1 MFVGASA
8 GTPCCWVRRSVF
20 GQFEPPQLSLFKRT
34 STTHERII
42 MSSTFAELG
51 VPANICAALERR
63 GIVDAFEIQAATV
76 ADALAGRDVCGRAP
90 TGSGKTLAFG
100 IPLVATVER
109 AGKRHPKALILS
121 PTRELADQITT
132 ELRSFAGDVRVAAVY
147 GGVGYGPQLNA
158 LNKGVDILVAC
169 PGRLED
175 LIDRGSV
182 SLSHVEQVVLDE
194 ADRMADMGFMP
205 AVKRILDQTTN
216 DRQMVLFSATLDGD
230 IAKLSREY
238 QNNPV
243 RHEVGEATPD
253 ITSASHLFW
262 RAEGP
267 ERIELTAKAV
277 EAVWPAIIFC
287 RTRHGADRLAKQL
300 GRHGITAG
308 AIHGGRSQGQRT
320 RALAAF
326 AKNEV
331 EALVATDVAARG
343 IHVDGVALVVH
354 YDPPADHKDYVHRSG
369 RTARAGEGGV
379 VVSMVQRDQVKELTK
394 FQRKIGLNEP
404 FIDPDVD
411 AMRALSPGPS
421 EKPRPKPQPKPANNN
436 GGGGNGGS
444 NRPKGSRPP
453 RRKKP
458 AQAGSRGGGSN
469 NGGGGRKR
477 GASAGAKSSSGRSS
491 NSSSSNTSGNQSP
504 KADNRKARRAHL
516 QPK

>member
-1 MFVGASA
+1 M
-8 GTPCCWVRRSVF
+8 P
-20 GQFEPPQLSLFKRT
+20 
-34 STTHERII
+34 
-42 MSSTFAELG
+42 STFAELG
-51 VPANICAALERR
+51 VPADICAALERR

-147 GGVGYGPQLNA
+147 GGVGYGPQLTA

-175 LIDRGSV
+175 LIERGSV
-182 SLSHVEQVVLDE
+182 SLSHVTQVVLDE

-205 AVKRILDQTTN
+205 AVKRILDQTT
-216 DRQMVLFSATLDGD
+216 DQRQMVLFSATLDGD

-238 QNNPV
+238 QNDPV
-243 RHEVGEATPD
+243 RHEVGETTPD
-253 ITSASHLFW
+253 ITSASHVFW

-267 ERIELTAKAV
+267 DRIELTAKAV
-277 EAVWPAIIFC
+277 QAVWPAIIFC

-300 GRHGITAG
+300 GRYGITAG

-354 YDPPADHKDYVHRSG
+354 YDPPADHKDYVHLSG

-379 VVSMVQRDQVKELTK
+379 VVSMVQRDQIKELTQ
-394 FQRKIGLNEP
+394 FQRQIGLNEP
-404 FIDPDVD
+404 FTEPDVA

-421 EKPRPKPQPKPANNN
+421 EKPRPVAAAPAPAAE
-436 GGGGNGGS
+436 
-444 NRPKGSRPP
+444 RDKGSRPP
-453 RRKKP
+453 K
-458 AQAGSRGGGSN
+458 
-469 NGGGGRKR
+469 RKR
-477 GASAGAKSSSGRSS
+477 RARADGNSGNSGNRSTTGRGQRDSTTRSDGATTGRSGAGRSS
-491 NSSSSNTSGNQSP
+491 ANRSGAGRSNGTGSP
-504 KADNRKARRAHL
+504 QAKADNRKSRRAHL
-516 QPK
+516 QPR

>member
-1 MFVGASA
+1 M
-8 GTPCCWVRRSVF
+8 
-20 GQFEPPQLSLFKRT
+20 
-34 STTHERII
+34 
-42 MSSTFAELG
+42 STFAELG
-51 VPANICAALERR
+51 VPADICAALERR

-121 PTRELADQITT
+121 PTRELADQITK

-182 SLSHVEQVVLDE
+182 SLGHVEQVVLDE

-205 AVKRILDQTTN
+205 AVKRILDQTN
-216 DRQMVLFSATLDGD
+216 GKRQTVLFSATLDGD

-238 QNNPV
+238 QTNPV
-243 RHEVGEATPD
+243 RHEVGETTPD
-253 ITSASHLFW
+253 ITSASHIFW

-267 ERIELTAKAV
+267 DRIELTAKAV

-300 GRHGITAG
+300 GRYGISAG

-379 VVSMVQRDQVKELTK
+379 VVSMVQRDQVKDLTK
-394 FQRKIGLNEP
+394 FQRQIKLNEP
-404 FIDPDVD
+404 FIEPDIE

-421 EKPRPKPQPKPANNN
+421 DKPRPKPKPQPAGGSDRDDRN
-436 GGGGNGGS
+436 GGDS
-444 NRPKGSRPP
+444 RPKGSRPP

-458 AQAGSRGGGSN
+458 AQAGSRSGGGG
-469 NGGGGRKR
+469 NGGGGNGRKR
-477 GASAGAKSSSGRSS
+477 GASAG
-491 NSSSSNTSGNQSP
+491 SSSSSRGSSSSSTSSSRGDQSP
-504 KADNRKARRAHL
+504 KADNRKNRRAHL

>member
-1 MFVGASA
+1 
-8 GTPCCWVRRSVF
+8 
-20 GQFEPPQLSLFKRT
+20 
-34 STTHERII
+34 
-42 MSSTFAELG
+42 MSISFDQLG
-51 VPANICAALERR
+51 VPENICRALERR
-63 GIVDAFEIQAATV
+63 GIVDAFEIQAATI

-132 ELRSFAGDVRVAAVY
+132 ELRSFSGDVRVAAVY
-147 GGVGYGPQLNA
+147 GGVGYGPQLTA
-158 LNKGVDILVAC
+158 LNNGVDILVAC

-182 SLSHVEQVVLDE
+182 SLGDVEQVVLDE

-205 AVKRILDQTTN
+205 AVKRILDRTSDKRQT
-216 DRQMVLFSATLDGD
+216 VLFSATLDGD
-230 IAKLSREY
+230 IAKLSRDY
-238 QNNPV
+238 QTNPV
-243 RHEVGEATPD
+243 RHEVGETTPD
-253 ITSASHLFW
+253 ITSASHIFW
-262 RAEGP
+262 RVEGP
-267 ERIELTAKAV
+267 DRIALTAKAV

-331 EALVATDVAARG
+331 EVLVATDVAARG

-379 VVSMVQRDQVKELTK
+379 VISMVQRDQVKELTK
-394 FQRKIGLNEP
+394 FQRLISLNEP
-404 FIDPDVD
+404 FIEPDVA
-411 AMRALSPGPS
+411 AMRELSPGPAN
-421 EKPRPKPQPKPANNN
+421 KPKPSPKPAAA
-436 GGGGNGGS
+436 GGNRNDGHS
-444 NRPKGSRPP
+444 DNRPKGSRPP

-458 AQAGSRGGGSN
+458 AQAGSRKGSGN
-469 NGGGGRKR
+469 ANGSGRKQGSSTTAR
-477 GASAGAKSSSGRSS
+477 GSSEAKPAAS
-491 NSSSSNTSGNQSP
+491 NSRGNQKP
-504 KADNRKARRAHL
+504 KADNRTTHRAHL
-516 QPK
+516 RSPA

>member
-1 MFVGASA
+1 M
-8 GTPCCWVRRSVF
+8 
-20 GQFEPPQLSLFKRT
+20 
-34 STTHERII
+34 STT
-42 MSSTFAELG
+42 FAQLG
-51 VPANICAALERR
+51 VPENICRALEKR
-63 GIVDAFEIQAATV
+63 GITEAFEIQAATV

-109 AGKRHPKALILS
+109 AGKRHPRALILA
-121 PTRELADQITT
+121 PTRELADQIMS
-132 ELRSFAGDVRVAAVY
+132 ELRSFAGGVRVAAVY
-147 GGVGYGPQLNA
+147 GGVGYGPQIKA
-158 LNKGVDILVAC
+158 LHQGVDVLVAC

-175 LIDRGSV
+175 LIDRGDV
-182 SLSHVEQVVLDE
+182 SLSHVDQVVLDE

-205 AVKRILDQTTN
+205 AVRRILDQTAD
-216 DRQMVLFSATLDGD
+216 DRQTVLFSATLDGD

-238 QNNPV
+238 QTDPV
-243 RHEVGEATPD
+243 RHEVGETTPD
-253 ITSASHLFW
+253 ITSASHIFW

-277 EAVWPAIIFC
+277 EAVWPAIIFT

-300 GRHGITAG
+300 GRHGISAG

-379 VVSMVQRDQVKELTK
+379 VVSMVQRDQVKELK
-394 FQRKIGLNEP
+394 RFQQKIKLNEP
-404 FIDPDVD
+404 FIEPDVA
-411 AMRALSPGPS
+411 AMRELSPGPD
-421 EKPRPKPQPKPANNN
+421 KVRTPKPAA
-436 GGGGNGGS
+436 S
-444 NRPKGSRPP
+444 PAADSAKPKGSRPP
-453 RRKKP
+453 RRKRP
-458 AQAGSRGGGSN
+458 AQARDHRNGEADGQSRGSK
-469 NGGGGRKR
+469 NGRSRSKAKR
-477 GASAGAKSSSGRSS
+477 GSGPSNGSKRS
-491 NSSSSNTSGNQSP
+491 NHNGSGNQAP

-516 QPK
+516 QP

>member
-1 MFVGASA
+1 
-8 GTPCCWVRRSVF
+8 
-20 GQFEPPQLSLFKRT
+20 
-34 STTHERII
+34 

-205 AVKRILDQTTN
+205 AVKRILDQTN
-216 DRQMVLFSATLDGD
+216 SKRQTVLFSATLDGD
-230 IAKLSREY
+230 IAKLSRQY
-238 QNNPV
+238 QTNPV
-243 RHEVGEATPD
+243 RHEVGETTPD
-253 ITSASHLFW
+253 ITSASHIFW

-300 GRHGITAG
+300 SRYGITAG

-379 VVSMVQRDQVKELTK
+379 VVSMVQRDQVKDLTK
-394 FQRKIGLNEP
+394 FQRQIKLNEP
-404 FIDPDVD
+404 FIEPDVD
-411 AMRALSPGPS
+411 AMRALSPGPAD
-421 EKPRPKPQPKPANNN
+421 KPRPKPKPAPAGGSDRN
-436 GGGGNGGS
+436 GGGDS
-444 NRPKGSRPP
+444 RPKGSRPP

-458 AQAGSRGGGSN
+458 AQAGSRRGGGNS
-469 NGGGGRKR
+469 GGGNSGGGNGRKR
-477 GASAGAKSSSGRSS
+477 GASAGSSNSSGRSS
-491 NSSSSNTSGNQSP
+491 SSSSTTSSRGDQQA